1 MINPEVL
8 KNFLS
13 AILKEEQ
20 FLYPYLDSSMTV
32 DESLITAG
40 SVLLTYDSSIYEYG
54 KNNGNG
60 LSRSMVKSK
69 FKISIIYQSLI
80 QEDQSLKVYN
90 RIYALINGAVISN
103 AKQTPFRIIEDKLT
117 QYKDRYG
124 VFEHALFFE
133 TEYFNTEIV
142 S

>member
-1 MINPEVL
+1 MINPELL
-8 KNFLS
+8 KKFLA
-13 AILKEEQ
+13 AILIEQ
-20 FLYPYLDSSMTV
+20 NFLYPYLDSSMTI

-40 SVLLTYDSSIYEYG
+40 SVLLTYDSSTYSYSDM
-54 KNNGNG
+54 NPNT

-80 QEDQSLKVYN
+80 QEDQSLSIYN
-90 RIYALINGAVISN
+90 TIYSLINGSVISN
-103 AKQTPFRIIEDKLT
+103 SKQTPFRIIEDKLT

-133 TEYFNTEIV
+133 TEYFNSEINN
-142 S
+142 